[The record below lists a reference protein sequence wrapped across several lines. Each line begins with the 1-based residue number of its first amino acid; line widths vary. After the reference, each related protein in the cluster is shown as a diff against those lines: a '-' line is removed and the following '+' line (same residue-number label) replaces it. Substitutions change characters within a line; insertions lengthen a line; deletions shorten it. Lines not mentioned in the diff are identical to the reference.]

1 MRAFLDTNVLLDSI
15 LDRDERR
22 FCEDAAAILKLGRNG
37 LLELCMSILSIPTI
51 AYVIKNVN
59 AERKRTIIQD
69 ITAIVKVLPALP
81 EHVTAMLESP
91 ISDIEDSMQL
101 LSAKDGACDI
111 IVTRDIDGFRQSDIP
126 AISPEDLLSRILE

>member
-1 MRAFLDTNVLLDSI
+1 
-15 LDRDERR
+15 
-22 FCEDAAAILKLGRNG
+22 
-37 LLELCMSILSIPTI
+37 MSILSIPTI